1 MIKKEDSAIC
11 GLEGNQFIRVICPT
25 CGEENIFEIEIPEF
39 SNNYENESDSEV
51 SEDEQRDCENDECDE
66 IFEITKTNGSGG
78 FTIQIVGIEDSEI
91 EYL

>member
-11 GLEGNQFIRVICPT
+11 GLEGNQSIRVICPT

-51 SEDEQRDCENDECDE
+51 SEDE
-66 IFEITKTNGSGG
+66 
-78 FTIQIVGIEDSEI
+78 
-91 EYL
+91 